1 MTTALLKQKE
11 VLGTYLL
18 TSAAAQ
24 SCLLT
29 GFTKEA
35 QFEFCGGDVIGTC
48 MLGLSVD
55 DWVVI
60 PVPILWFCPKTL
72 HSVLTLSID
81 KWAPL
86 IAPQ

>member
-11 VLGTYLL
+11 VLGTCLL

-35 QFEFCGGDVIGTC
+35 QFEFCGGDVISTC

-55 DWVVI
+55 D
-60 PVPILWFCPKTL
+60 
-72 HSVLTLSID
+72 
-81 KWAPL
+81 
-86 IAPQ
+86 